1 MGTIKQI
8 MILAALLLALL
19 TAYAPTPALADEV
32 PWLEL
37 PQALARQKTQAKPMV
52 IFFHLTYCWRC
63 KEMKRKV
70 YSDATV
76 IQRLKSQFIPAMV
89 DLAKQESLGKQYGV
103 DYIPTHVFLGP
114 GGKEVFRK
122 KGIIPLDDYLL
133 MLDYVAGGHYTKM
146 KFKTF
151 AKDRR

>member
-1 MGTIKQI
+1 MGVMKPFI
-8 MILAALLLALL
+8 ILAALLLALL
-19 TAYAPTPALADEV
+19 TALAPMAAQAGEV

-37 PQALARQKTQAKPMV
+37 PEALAKQKTQAKPVM

-76 IQRLKSQFIPAMV
+76 IQRLKNQFIPAMV
-89 DLAKQESLGKQYGV
+89 DMAKQESVGKRYGV

-114 GGKEVFRK
+114 AGKEVFRK
-122 KGIIPLDDYLL
+122 KGIIPLDEYLL
-133 MLDYVAGGHYTKM
+133 ILDYVAGGHYAKM
-146 KFKTF
+146 DFRTF